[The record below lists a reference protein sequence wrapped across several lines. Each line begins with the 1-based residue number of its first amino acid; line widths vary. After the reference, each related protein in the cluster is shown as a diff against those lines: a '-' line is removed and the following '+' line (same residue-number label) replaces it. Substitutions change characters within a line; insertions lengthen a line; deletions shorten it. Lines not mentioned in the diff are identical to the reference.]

1 MRKTILISAIFSCF
15 LGSFSFASSVKKDPS
30 PHSEAKLLTDS
41 SHKRIGFWLKMDS
54 HWHTYWKN
62 PGDSGLPVRFEW
74 ELPSGMTV
82 QEREWPTPER
92 VETAGITTF
101 GYEDELLV
109 SFDVGTNVQTPV
121 EIKLIA
127 KWLICEK
134 VCLPAS
140 AELKAQYIPTETTD
154 SKTAALF
161 AEFEKKTPTALVGKN
176 SVEVSDDSLEWNIDL
191 SSLKTMPKRF
201 EFFIQEKGIVDYSVP
216 VKISRNKNILSLK
229 QKKSEYAKSTP
240 AELHGILKLTP
251 FNSFFVTA
259 INKTPVTITNETSS
273 ISSLLNSTDLGF
285 ITALLFAF
293 LGGIILNLMPC
304 VLPVISIKALGLI
317 KHSGSRGEMTKK
329 GLLFLLGVLTSF
341 WVLVGALFILRAG
354 GESIG
359 WGFQLQSPL
368 FVGLLASL
376 MLAMS
381 LNLLGVFEFGH
392 SFALVSS
399 RVQTEHPLVESFLS
413 GILTTL
419 VSTPCSAPFM
429 GSALG
434 YALSRPPVES
444 WIIFTALGLGVA
456 APFTLVSLVPG
467 FLRFLPKPGAW
478 MDTFKKLLSL
488 PLFATVGWLVWVY
501 ALQTEQSTLIGLG
514 VSLVFLTIALI
525 VYGRMISNP
534 KGSTPVRSVLI
545 LVMGILFLSIFPW
558 KPRISA
564 PSSHD
569 HTAGIWQPYSR
580 ELLETNLKMGKSVF
594 VDFTAAWCLSC
605 QVNKKLV
612 LAQPDIEKAFTESGI
627 VTLEADWT
635 NENPAITDALQKL
648 GRSGVPVYVFYKGNQ
663 HFILPEVLTK
673 QIVTDA
679 IERNKK

>member
-1 MRKTILISAIFSCF
+1 MRKTIALLAFLSCF
-15 LGSFSFASSVKKDPS
+15 WIHFSHAKPSKKDPS
-30 PHSEAKLLTDS
+30 PHGKSQLLNHPTQ
-41 SHKRIGFWLKMDS
+41 KRLGFWLKMDS
-54 HWHTYWKN
+54 GWHTYWKN

-74 ELPSGMTV
+74 SLPPGIQLSA
-82 QEREWPTPER
+82 REWPTPFR

-109 SFDVGTNVQTPV
+109 TFDVISSLKTPS

-140 AELKAQYIPTETTD
+140 SELKTVWIPTEQTD
-154 SKTAALF
+154 PKTSTLF
-161 AEFEKKTPTALVGKN
+161 SEFEKKTPTLLAGTHT
-176 SVEVSDDSLEWNIDL
+176 VEVTDSEIEWKIHL
-191 SSLKTMPKRF
+191 SSIKSMPKQF
-201 EFFIQEKGIVDYSVP
+201 EFFIQEKGLVDYSVAQ
-216 VKISRNKNILSLK
+216 KFIKNKDTLSIK
-229 QKKSEYAKSTP
+229 QKKSEYALKFPTT
-240 AELHGILKLTP
+240 LHGVLKLTP
-251 FNSFFVTA
+251 FNSYFVSA
-259 INKTPVTITNETSS
+259 ENKSVNSNSPSTI
-273 ISSLLNSTDLGF
+273 SLTQVLNTDLGLL
-285 ITALLFAF
+285 TALLFAF

-317 KHSGSRGEMTKK
+317 KRSESRNEMRIK
-329 GLLFLLGVLTSF
+329 GLLFLAGVLASF

-368 FVGLLASL
+368 FVSLLSAL

-381 LNLLGVFEFGH
+381 LNLLGLFEFGH

-399 RVQTEHPLVESFLS
+399 RVQTEHPLVESFVS

-434 YALSRPPVES
+434 YALSRPHFEA
-444 WIIFTALGLGVA
+444 WMIFSALGLGVA
-456 APFTLVSLVPG
+456 APFTLVSLFPA
-467 FLRFLPKPGAW
+467 LLKFLPKPGAW
-478 MDTFKKLLSL
+478 MDVFKKALSI

-501 ALQTEQSTLIGLG
+501 ALQTEQSALTGLS
-514 VSLVFLTIALI
+514 VSLAGMTIALTI
-525 VYGRMISNP
+525 YGRMSQSGIS
-534 KGSTPVRSVLI
+534 KLKITFIVLSAVI
-545 LVMGILFLSIFPW
+545 ALSAFPW
-558 KPRISA
+558 KPVLSS
-564 PSSHD
+564 PSNRD
-569 HTAGIWQPYSR
+569 HTSGIWQAYSQ
-580 ELLETNLKMGKSVF
+580 ELLETNLKMGKTVF

-612 LAQPDIEKAFTESGI
+612 LATPEIEQAFTDAGI

-635 NENPAITDALQKL
+635 NENPLITEALKTL
-648 GRSGVPVYVFYKGNQ
+648 GRSGVPVYVFYKGKS
-663 HFILPEVLTK
+663 HTLLPEVLT
-673 QIVTDA
+673 QQLVINA
-679 IERNKK
+679 IERNK